1 MTAGR
6 DRGSTPVVVI
16 GAGPAGLSAA
26 LELVRRGRRPLVI
39 EASGTVGG
47 IARTECW
54 RGHRFDIGGHRF
66 YTRDPEVEELWRRVL
81 GPDLLEVRRRS
92 RIASGGRFFSYPL
105 EPLDALRANGILESC
120 RLAAS
125 YLLAQLSP
133 RRPAATFEDWVVQR
147 FGRRLYE
154 NFFRSYTEKVWGLPC
169 SAIRADWAAQRIR
182 SLSLATAAS
191 HALFGNHDKDSL
203 IGDFL
208 YPRLGPGMMWE
219 RVRDLVVDGGGEVR
233 LRAPVVAVEAEG
245 GSVSGVVVDGRHGSE
260 RVACR
265 EVISSMPLSDLVA
278 ALRPEAPEAV
288 REAAAGLRHRAMLV
302 VGLIVARAELFADQW
317 IYVHDPELRV
327 GRIQNFKSW
336 SAQMCADPATTNLGL
351 EYFCDVA
358 DGIWSSSDGDLV
370 SLATAELAHLG
381 LAEPT
386 EVLGGVVFRQAR
398 AYPVYDDG
406 YDRKLDT
413 IWEHLDGL
421 RGLQSVGRNGRH
433 RYNNQDHSMLTGILA
448 ARNVDGEGH
457 DLATVHAEPS
467 YLESRQVAG
476 SSKSPAAAGPP

>member
-154 NFFRSYTEKVWGLPC
+154 TIFRSYTEKVWGLPC

>member
-1 MTAGR
+1 M
-6 DRGSTPVVVI
+6 VVI

-26 LELVRRGRRPLVI
+26 LELVRRGRRPLVL
-39 EASGTVGG
+39 EASRTVGG

-66 YTRDPEVEELWRRVL
+66 YTSDPEIEALWRRVL
-81 GPDLLEVRRRS
+81 GPDLLRVRRRS
-92 RIASGGRFFSYPL
+92 RIASNGRFFSYPL
-105 EPLDALRANGILESC
+105 EPLDALRSNGILESC
-120 RLAAS
+120 RMAAS
-125 YLLAQLSP
+125 YLLAQLRP

-154 NFFRSYTEKVWGLPC
+154 TFFKSYTEKVWGLPC

-191 HALFGNHDKDSL
+191 HALFGNHDRDSL
-203 IGDFL
+203 IGEFL

-233 LRAPVVAVEAEG
+233 LRAPVVAVNAAG

-265 EVISSMPLSDLVA
+265 EVISSMPVSELVA
-278 ALRPEAPEAV
+278 ALRPEPPAAV
-288 REAAAGLRHRAMLV
+288 RAAAAGLRYRGMLV

-336 SAQMCADPATTNLGL
+336 SAEMCADPATTNLGL
-351 EYFCDVA
+351 EYFCDA
-358 DGIWSSSDGDLV
+358 GDELWSRTDDDLV
-370 SLATAELAHLG
+370 SLATAELACLG
-381 LAEPT
+381 LAEPAD
-386 EVLGGVVFRQAR
+386 VLAGVVFRQAR

-406 YDRKLDT
+406 YDRRLDT

-448 ARNVDGEGH
+448 ARNLDGEGH
-457 DLATVHAEPS
+457 DLAAVHAEPS
-467 YLESRQVAG
+467 YLESGRIGDRGQP
-476 SSKSPAAAGPP
+476 SAAAGPP